1 MFGRVSPPGGVHC
14 PITAAAQIHSSC
26 RVPFTEIVFSKY
38 FLRLICSAANSLSL
52 WARVSRSSVSGSF
65 RRLKRYAPST
75 ITTFPVNV
83 STFFFST
90 PDISCLPLG
99 CSNIFLPNE
108 QPDKTNKPADNTI
121 AINLTALVYLVLSC
135 ESTDYERCHA
145 QLSGNVRQ
153 IK

>member
-65 RRLKRYAPST
+65 SKLNRYAPSSR
-75 ITTFPVNV
+75 TTFPVNV
-83 STFFFST
+83 SVCVFSEG
-90 PDISCLPLG
+90 DISCFRLV
-99 CSNIFLPNE
+99 CCNIFLPSAH
-108 QPDKTNKPADNTI
+108 PDKANKPAANKI
-121 AINLTALVYLVLSC
+121 AIDFTAPVYLVLYR
-135 ESTDYERCHA
+135 ESTDYE
-145 QLSGNVRQ
+145 
-153 IK
+153 